1 MSEAAA
7 GIALIGFG
15 EAGMAF
21 AGALRGRVAMRAFDI
36 KTLDP
41 ATAPDKW
48 EDYRRLGVSGAASL
62 AEALAGADLVLS
74 LVTADQTLVTAR
86 QAALSIAAGALYCDF
101 NSAAPATKTEA
112 A

>member
-21 AGALRGRVAMRAFDI
+21 AGALRGRVALKAFDI

-41 ATAPDKW
+41 AAAAAKW

-62 AEALAGADLVLS
+62 GQALAGADLVLS
-74 LVTADQTLVTAR
+74 LVTADAVFR
-86 QAALSIAAGALYCDF
+86 RYGVSRVW
-101 NSAAPATKTEA
+101 
-112 A
+112 